1 MALDPQKT
9 HWFNDGKYG
18 LFIHFGVYSMLGA
31 NGKAKDVRYC
41 RMDHEYL

>member
-18 LFIHFGVYSMLGA
+18 LFIHFGVYSMLGGEWKGKRRTVLP
-31 NGKAKDVRYC
+31 NGS
-41 RMDHEYL
+41 